1 MSGNLKAGRIQTG
14 FNHCLHH
21 IFARIVVLL
30 LGGLAVL
37 LPASS
42 ARAAIALVDTETNN
56 SAFTTTLLLATNL
69 TVSASA
75 NTLVVVVTWRN
86 AASLTEAPPMLN
98 WTNATTTNTLNLI
111 VQLASKSSGGR
122 ASAIDYL
129 YNPAAGTG
137 FNISGGLGSG
147 SSGVLVAYTLS
158 GVNTTVGAPLSS
170 STSMTGSGAT
180 SLSFTI
186 NGITNASWA
195 AVGGTVAT
203 TTNSTINATTS
214 GEATGSPVLTTT
226 NGIFSGHATSTAMGY
241 LSTIAG
247 GSDLFTYQF
256 LSPSLSDASFSAVV
270 FAPQPGPQAIHIT
283 AASASPNPV
292 LVGSPVLLSVTA
304 ASTAGSITSVV
315 VNASAI
321 GGSSALP
328 LNLSAGNV
336 YTNSVTTSIPSASA
350 SLPVTVQDSA
360 NNVQAGS
367 IPVIVETTNV
377 VESGLLRLVVY
388 PNPFSFMVI
397 EKATGTVLLQQTTNQ
412 FTIGSTYGVSQAT
425 NIVITST
432 TLDAELVL
440 AGTSATGHIT
450 FNFIQPGMIQTTL
463 SSSNS
468 SPSQIFQQFADQG
481 EDIFGGFE
489 CPTGGTLSTRNFSSK
504 FAQNLGV
511 SGIVNFDS
519 AKAPFYLDRSEEH

>member
-14 FNHCLHH
+14 FNHCSRH

-30 LGGLAVL
+30 LGGLAML
-37 LPASS
+37 LPAAS
-42 ARAAIALVDTETNN
+42 ARAAIALMDNETNN
-56 SAFTTTLLLATNL
+56 SAFNTTLLLATNL
-69 TVSASA
+69 TVSSSA

-86 AASLTEAPPMLN
+86 AVSSTEAPSMLN
-98 WTNATTTNTLNLI
+98 WTNATATNALNLA

-122 ASAIDYL
+122 ASAIYYF
-129 YNPAAGTG
+129 YNPTAGTG

-397 EKATGTVLLQQTTNQ
+397 EKATGTVLLQQTTNSSRLAALIA
-412 FTIGSTYGVSQAT
+412 FLWRP
-425 NIVITST
+425 
-432 TLDAELVL
+432 TL
-440 AGTSATGHIT
+440 
-450 FNFIQPGMIQTTL
+450 
-463 SSSNS
+463 
-468 SPSQIFQQFADQG
+468 
-481 EDIFGGFE
+481 
-489 CPTGGTLSTRNFSSK
+489 
-504 FAQNLGV
+504 
-511 SGIVNFDS
+511 
-519 AKAPFYLDRSEEH
+519 